1 MIEYRIRT
9 FFRIMA
15 WLPGLFFC
23 ALGIGLMVVGYRAM
37 SAGQV
42 GEVLTILIGL
52 VTCVPGSLFLRVAWT
67 GRVPASVEEY
77 GLDGPGEVEW
87 SRSEARREGRLKE

>member
-23 ALGIGLMVVGYRAM
+23 ALG
-37 SAGQV
+37 
-42 GEVLTILIGL
+42 IGL